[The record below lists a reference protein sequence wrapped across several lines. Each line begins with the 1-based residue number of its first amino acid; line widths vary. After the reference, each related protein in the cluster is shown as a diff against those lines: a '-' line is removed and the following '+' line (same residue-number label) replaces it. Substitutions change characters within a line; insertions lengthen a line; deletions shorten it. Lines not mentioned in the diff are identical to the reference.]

1 MAQIK
6 RPFLYCG
13 VVYGLM
19 GGFFGLG
26 SLFVALVWV
35 YEPLRFFLDK
45 VFSNL
50 KFFDVTALFISAAVI
65 VACSLGWLGAF
76 LSVRQQ
82 MKKSEIL

>member
-13 VVYGLM
+13 AVYGLM

-26 SLFVALVWV
+26 SLVVALVWV

-50 KFFDVTALFISAAVI
+50 KFFDVTAIFIPAAV
-65 VACSLGWLGAF
+65 VLACSLGWLGAY
-76 LSVRQQ
+76 LCVRQQ
-82 MKKSEIL
+82 LKKLEIL